1 MPYGRKRK
9 STATPRTSKRVR
21 VAPKALARKSRRPK
35 YRASLKLSTPFKKVL
50 NSYLDRNNETH
61 WNTQEIRQQLIPP
74 QPQAGV
80 GGIYRI
86 IPTVVQAGVPTLGD
100 PQGISD
106 DISTREGS
114 KIRLKSMT
122 VDMVLRLNPSFSANN
137 ATGVWYRI
145 LVCTCKAYP
154 QYSDFVDEY
163 YGTPPLP
170 GLKDSVFKEG
180 ATPVAYTPSMVD
192 ISNPVNRRLFTVH
205 AETQGFLSKGQQTQ
219 PGNPG
224 NVFALHAFR
233 RIKLHLKVKSKVLN
247 YNNPDDT
254 YPTGFQPFLMFFWKD
269 MDSYDYTATSPVPN
283 YVEVSGKCHMSWDDL
298 S

>member
-1 MPYGRKRK
+1 MPKRKHASSAFTPRKR
-9 STATPRTSKRVR
+9 AR
-21 VAPKALARKSRRPK
+21 VAPKALATKRRKPR
-35 YRASLKLSTPFKKVL
+35 YRANLKLSKPFKAVL
-50 NSYLDRNNETH
+50 GQYLDRHNETH
-61 WNTQEIRQQLIPP
+61 WNVQEIRQQLLPP
-74 QPQAGV
+74 QPQSGV

-114 KIRLKSMT
+114 KIKLKSMT
-122 VDMVLRLNPSFSANN
+122 LDLMLRLNPSFSANN

-192 ISNPVNRRLFTVH
+192 ISNPVNHRLFTVH
-205 AETQGFLSKGQQTQ
+205 AERQGILSKGQQVA
-219 PGNPG
+219 PGTG
-224 NVFALHAFR
+224 NTYALHAYR
-233 RIKLHLKVKSKVLN
+233 RLKLHLKVKSKILN

-254 YPTGFQPFLMFFWKD
+254 YPTKFQPFVMFFWKD
-269 MDSYDYTATSPVPN
+269 LDSYDYTLTSPVPN